1 VTDFSDTIAALRL
14 VSMTTDSPAM
24 RDHLYRVTTMIC
36 QFEDAMRELEAG
48 VKIIEQGAV
57 EKDQAI
63 AHLEQSLREKDD
75 IIQAQYAELVSTRA
89 SLDKAVDMLNEMRA
103 ELDRRKAA

>member
-1 VTDFSDTIAALRL
+1 MTDFSETITALRM

-48 VKIIEQGAV
+48 VKIIEQDTV
-57 EKDQAI
+57 DKEQAI
-63 AHLEQSLREKDD
+63 AHLEQSLRDKDD
-75 IIQAQYAELVSTRA
+75 IIQSQYAELASTRHR
-89 SLDKAVDMLNEMRA
+89 LDQAVDMLNEMRA
-103 ELDRRKAA
+103 ELDRRNAA